1 MQMFNA
7 PAMPE
12 DLREPGA
19 GLVMRSLDAS
29 DFDKGYVALLGQVGP
44 LESLHAVSCP
54 VPLTSRASRRTA
66 DTGTGAGPRSVDGA
80 ISEDARQVNSC
91 LSRCMGALALGPTG
105 QVPHRAC
112 VAGSKSYYT
121 VVVEDV
127 AASKIVATAT
137 LLVEVL
143 VVPARM
149 PCRVLVEGSTSP
161 SSVRI
166 AIVRPFRPSHARR
179 VMPRT
184 CAGTCWQYKFL
195 RGGHLA
201 GHIEDVVVDASQRY
215 ACCLDLLFFDNV
227 WPWGEFC
234 GRRALDTRINASAP
248 PGAFTSHTF
257 GTWSA
262 ASMTCC
268 SDAQG
273 AEAAGL
279 CAKKRS
285 SMSNKPPAHNRHR
298 LCASPLRMLSHP
310 PLRLLAMA
318 FLPFFHASH

>member
-1 MQMFNA
+1 MG
-7 PAMPE
+7 P
-12 DLREPGA
+12 
-19 GLVMRSLDAS
+19 
-29 DFDKGYVALLGQVGP
+29 VAVGP
-44 LESLHAVSCP
+44 A
-54 VPLTSRASRRTA
+54 
-66 DTGTGAGPRSVDGA
+66 
-80 ISEDARQVNSC
+80 
-91 LSRCMGALALGPTG
+91 G

-149 PCRVLVEGSTSP
+149 PCRVLVEGCTP
-161 SSVRI
+161 LSSVLI
-166 AIVRPFRPSHARR
+166 AIERPFRPSHARR

-215 ACCLDLLFFDNV
+215 VCCLDLLVFDNV
-227 WPWGEFC
+227 RPWGEF
-234 GRRALDTRINASAP
+234 GGLRALDTRINALAP

-257 GTWSA
+257 GTYMPPNSCMHA
-262 ASMTCC
+262 RGKKLGFKLIQALQRLGGLLGCYKVILDC
-268 SDAQG
+268 SEDNVKFYTRCGFKQKEVQMVVYIQG
-273 AEAAGL
+273 NEQP
-279 CAKKRS
+279 R
-285 SMSNKPPAHNRHR
+285 PR
-298 LCASPLRMLSHP
+298 L
-310 PLRLLAMA
+310 
-318 FLPFFHASH
+318 